1 VVGVEGGAGG
11 AAAGL
16 TTAAVRSSYDT
27 AAPLWAQGPERLYA
41 VLAQALVASLPVPV
55 AGRRVLDLGAG
66 TGVAGRAALA
76 AGASQVVAA
85 DLAPAMLRRGGMGR
99 GGGAGART
107 ALHPVAADAAAL
119 PFRDGSF
126 DVVVAAFCLN
136 HMTSIVTG
144 LREARRV
151 GAAIAASTFAA
162 SWSHPAKAA
171 VDEVLGAAGFRPP
184 AWHVALKCDI
194 EPRAGDPE
202 HLATAAAAAGY
213 TSVRVRTAEVATGL
227 STPAQ
232 LASWRLGMAHV
243 APFLRALDEAERK
256 AIRQAAERA
265 VARAGAG
272 PLVVSMVILTAQ

>member
-1 VVGVEGGAGG
+1 MVGVQGGPGG
-11 AAAGL
+11 TTPGL
-16 TTAAVRSSYDT
+16 TSAAVRAGYDT
-27 AAPLWAQGPERLYA
+27 AAPWWAEGPELLYS
-41 VLAQALVASLPVPV
+41 VLAQALVAAAPVPV

-85 DLAPAMLRRGGMGR
+85 DLAPAMLRRGGP
-99 GGGAGART
+99 

-162 SWSHPAKAA
+162 DWSHPAKAA
-171 VDEVLGAAGFRPP
+171 VDQVLDASGFRPP
-184 AWHVALKCDI
+184 AWHAVLKHDI

-202 HLATAAAAAGY
+202 HLASAAAEAGF
-213 TSVRVRTAEVATGL
+213 TTVQVHTAEVATGL
-227 STPAQ
+227 SSPPQ

-243 APFLRALDEAERK
+243 APFLRSLGQPEREAVR
-256 AIRQAAERA
+256 RAAERA
-265 VARAGAG
+265 VARTGAG
-272 PLVVSMVILTAQ
+272 PLVVSMLVLTAW